1 MVPFTKPFLSYED
14 QITQLKSRGLKIEN
28 EEKAIHILQNVGYFR
43 LSGYWYPLLETPK
56 NKHKFKSDS
65 VFETVFK
72 LYCFDNELRK
82 LVFSEIIKIEVAI
95 RTKMIHVLS
104 ESNSPFWHTDYSLF
118 NESKVHDEIIKYF
131 KDIYSK
137 SDEQFIKSF
146 KKNYTDSVPPCWM
159 ILEIAS
165 FGKLSRMYSN
175 LKPSVEKRAVANYF
189 GLDENIFA
197 SWLHALVYTRNIC
210 AHNTRLWNRV
220 MSITPQMP
228 TSTRHSW
235 IKTTTILNTIT
246 GKNVSI
252 NNRTYFILSIIRYLL
267 LTINPQSTF
276 NAKII
281 GILTKYPMI
290 DKKALGFPD
299 TWDKEDLWK
308 VSEQSIIPDSN
319 SPACR

>member
-1 MVPFTKPFLSYED
+1 MVPYSKPFLSYEG

-28 EEKAIHILQNVGYFR
+28 EEKALHILQNVGYFR

-82 LVFSEIIKIEVAI
+82 LVFSEITKIEIAI

-104 ESNSPFWHTDYSLF
+104 EGNSPFWHTDYSLF
-118 NESKVHDEIIKYF
+118 NERKVHDEIIKYF
-131 KDIYSK
+131 KEIYSK

-146 KKNYTDSVPPCWM
+146 KKNYTDSIPPCWM

-189 GLDENIFA
+189 RLDENIFA

-210 AHNTRLWNRV
+210 AHNTRLWNRI
-220 MSITPQMP
+220 M
-228 TSTRHSW
+228 
-235 IKTTTILNTIT
+235 
-246 GKNVSI
+246 
-252 NNRTYFILSIIRYLL
+252 SIIRYLL

-276 NAKII
+276 NVKVIN
-281 GILTKYPMI
+281 ILKKYPMI

-308 VSEQSIIPDSN
+308 VSEQSSIVRI
-319 SPACR
+319 